1 MPLFVLQDSLCSVHA
16 ADVFPGSGRRL
27 CSVNVKLTMRLGT
40 ATGLLTSGHSNATGF
55 LQGPA
60 RLLHRR
66 RQTDWSSSGEGWECR
81 PVSFARNDQHGR
93 GRAFSALPLVDFI
106 EFFGQLADFLSAQS
120 RS

>member
-27 CSVNVKLTMRLGT
+27 CSVNVKLTMRLGA

-66 RQTDWSSSGEGWECR
+66 RQTDWSS
-81 PVSFARNDQHGR
+81 R
-93 GRAFSALPLVDFI
+93 GGGGGGLSPGFLCAKLSLRTRK
-106 EFFGQLADFLSAQS
+106 DFL
-120 RS
+120 RSLPFFRPCCARPPLT